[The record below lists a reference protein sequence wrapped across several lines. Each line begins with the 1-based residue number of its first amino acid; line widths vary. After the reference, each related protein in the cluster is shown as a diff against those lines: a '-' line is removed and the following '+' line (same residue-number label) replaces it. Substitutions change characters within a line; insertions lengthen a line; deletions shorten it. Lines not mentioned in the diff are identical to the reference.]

1 VKIIPTKQFVKQ
13 LNALVRRNAKY
24 HGKVS
29 KALKLMDFD
38 LKHPS
43 LRLHKLKDTSE
54 YSVSVDMK
62 IRIIFAVEEDTL
74 RLLEIGSHDEVY

>member
-1 VKIIPTKQFVKQ
+1 MRIIPTKQFVKQ
-13 LNALVRRNAKY
+13 LNVLVRRNGKY
-24 HGKVS
+24 HGRVA

-43 LRLHKLKDTSE
+43 LRFHKLKDTSE

-62 IRIIFAVEEDTL
+62 IRIILAVDEGTI
-74 RLLEIGSHDEVY
+74 RLLEIGNHDEVY